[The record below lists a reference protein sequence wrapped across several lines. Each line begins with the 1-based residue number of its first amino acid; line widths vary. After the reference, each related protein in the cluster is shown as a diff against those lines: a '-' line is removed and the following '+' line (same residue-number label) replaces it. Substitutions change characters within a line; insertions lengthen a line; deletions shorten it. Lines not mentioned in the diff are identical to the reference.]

1 LISNVIVPPQRSSIA
16 ARTRSSGS
24 EFCAVKLQAKAPAA
38 SSGHERAHI
47 HPQGH
52 QKKNYDTTRSSEPTR
67 SLRLGCFWTVASFIG
82 FNSICLFRSDPRS
95 HYRFTWDSA
104 IKPLLLKRFRLPP

>member
-1 LISNVIVPPQRSSIA
+1 MQAKGLWKDFEDYCRLGERSRGVASIAGADSVTKRAGFALISNVIVPPQRSSIA

-52 QKKNYDTTRSSEPTR
+52 LKKNYDTTRSSEPT
-67 SLRLGCFWTVASFIG
+67 
-82 FNSICLFRSDPRS
+82 P
-95 HYRFTWDSA
+95 
-104 IKPLLLKRFRLPP
+104 